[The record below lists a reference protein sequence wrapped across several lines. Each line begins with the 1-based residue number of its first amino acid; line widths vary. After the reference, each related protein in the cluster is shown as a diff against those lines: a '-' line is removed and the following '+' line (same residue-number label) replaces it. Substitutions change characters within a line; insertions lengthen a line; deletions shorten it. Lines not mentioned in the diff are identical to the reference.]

1 MASYTET
8 KRPEIIELEILME
21 YLTKTYTGDPILLVE
36 IKDFLL
42 NTTDRDKAI
51 IYLRLFGFSMKD
63 ISEELGI
70 TKEMVRKRLKKIK
83 KRAKSYINL

>member
-1 MASYTET
+1 MASYTEI

-21 YLTKTYTGDPILLVE
+21 YLTKTYAGDPILLVE
-36 IKDFLL
+36 IKEFLL

-70 TKEMVRKRLKKIK
+70 TKEMLRKRLKKIK
-83 KRAKSYINL
+83 QRAKSYINL